1 MTDVIV
7 VGGGPAGLT
16 AGLYLARAGRSVLVL
31 EESTPG
37 GQINFS
43 PLVENYPGL
52 PRVAGSELGD
62 TLAQQA
68 QDLRPWRKAS
78 RWTPIAAATP
88 ARG

>member
-52 PRVAGSELGD
+52 PSIPGSRFSEDL
-62 TLAQQA
+62 LRQA
-68 QDLRPWRKAS
+68 EGK
-78 RWTPIAAATP
+78 
-88 ARG
+88 

>member
-43 PLVENYPGL
+43 PLWKTIPVCPGWRAASWVTPWL
-52 PRVAGSELGD
+52 SRPR
-62 TLAQQA
+62 
-68 QDLRPWRKAS
+68 
-78 RWTPIAAATP
+78 I
-88 ARG
+88 

>member
-43 PLVENYPGL
+43 PLVENYP
-52 PRVAGSELGD
+52 SS
-62 TLAQQA
+62 
-68 QDLRPWRKAS
+68 W
-78 RWTPIAAATP
+78 
-88 ARG
+88 

>member
-37 GQINFS
+37 GQINFCPPCGKLS
-43 PLVENYPGL
+43 RFAPGGGQ
-52 PRVAGSELGD
+52 RVG
-62 TLAQQA
+62 
-68 QDLRPWRKAS
+68 
-78 RWTPIAAATP
+78 
-88 ARG
+88 